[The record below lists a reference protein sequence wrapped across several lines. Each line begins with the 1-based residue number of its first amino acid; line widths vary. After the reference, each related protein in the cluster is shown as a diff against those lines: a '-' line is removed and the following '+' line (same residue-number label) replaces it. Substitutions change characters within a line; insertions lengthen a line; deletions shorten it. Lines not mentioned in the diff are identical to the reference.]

1 MKLGLFAFASPTGL
15 GYQSRDYYRHLN
27 PSKVIVADISG
38 LNGMPIHLGW
48 YENAHII
55 RGYPKNHEVDQ
66 ILNDIDAI
74 LFAETP
80 LNYYIYERARERG
93 VKTIT
98 VINPEFF
105 DYFVRPETPL
115 PDLII
120 LPSVWKEDEIRAYA
134 EPRGTKVIQ
143 LHHPVDR
150 NDFPFRLRTGQR
162 TFHVAGKPAT
172 FDRNGTYDYLTAVP
186 DGTVTTQDEAYAQKL
201 RKEFRFSRVHH
212 SIAEPYQLYGMG
224 DIMVLPRR
232 YGGNCLPL
240 NEALSSGLP
249 VIMPDISPNN
259 HLLPKAWLANAEIK
273 DYFEPRGRVDVYK
286 SNIDSLQ
293 ERIAYVQMNI
303 EEESRR
309 ADRIAEVI
317 SWNTLLPVWRE
328 ALESIL

>member
-1 MKLGLFAFASPTGL
+1 MRLGLIARADWSGL
-15 GYQSRDYYRHLN
+15 GVQTQAYYKHLK
-27 PSKVIVADISG
+27 PHKTVVIDSSPF
-38 LNGMPIHLGW
+38 NGHKQNYDW

-55 RGYPKNHEVDQ
+55 HGLPTNQDVDF
-66 ILNDIDAI
+66 ILDDIDV
-74 LFAETP
+74 LLTAETP
-80 LNYYIYERARERG
+80 YNQQLYVEAARRG
-93 VKTIT
+93 VKT
-98 VINPEFF
+98 VCVENPEFF
-105 DYFVRPETPL
+105 DQFLYKHYPL

-293 ERIAYVQMNI
+293 ERIAYVQINI

-309 ADRIAEVI
+309 ADRIAEII